1 MLSII
6 TINSLLYYA
15 TLRFPPMRGFGDM
28 YVMKIEKKNTTH
40 PPPKNTPSRKL
51 NLEPLMT
58 PQEWI
63 DKGRSKNCRTWA
75 VIWGQ
80 YIL

>member
-28 YVMKIEKKNTTH
+28 YVMKIEKKKYN
-40 PPPKNTPSRKL
+40 PP
-51 NLEPLMT
+51 T
-58 PQEWI
+58 PQKHPIPE
-63 DKGRSKNCRTWA
+63 N
-75 VIWGQ
+75 
-80 YIL
+80 

>member
-28 YVMKIEKKNTTH
+28 YVMKIEKKKYN
-40 PPPKNTPSRKL
+40 PP
-51 NLEPLMT
+51 T
-58 PQEWI
+58 PQKHPFPKI
-63 DKGRSKNCRTWA
+63 KPGTADDTPRVDRQG
-75 VIWGQ
+75 
-80 YIL
+80 